1 MILQPAGHSQ
11 PMKPK
16 YLLLLLLLIPIDFLS
31 YTQITELLRQPSD
44 VAVLFG
50 VFFLAMLLVGNFIII
65 RYLLSKINRS

>member
-1 MILQPAGHSQ
+1 
-11 PMKPK
+11 MKPK